1 MPNGGVEPALGLV
14 PAVPSIGSTVQR
26 PERSVLGVIERTAGR
41 DVAQAAGVT
50 AGISNPERTRAPG
63 TRNVGGNV
71 AAVSVHLVQERFTL
85 LCEKA
90 VLAGMGR
97 RSL

>member
-1 MPNGGVEPALGLV
+1 MHSQVRHAAATVTEDAPPVAVPNGGVEPTFGLV

-50 AGISNPERTRAPG
+50 AGISNPERTRATARLHG
-63 TRNVGGNV
+63 GGNV
-71 AAVSVHLVQERFTL
+71 AAVSVRF
-85 LCEKA
+85 E
-90 VLAGMGR
+90 
-97 RSL
+97 